1 MSQSASRS
9 AERRVV
15 VTGMGVV
22 SPLGLTLDDLWSGLI
37 EGRSAVAPLESFPC
51 SGLPLTHA
59 AEARC
64 FTGHIDDF
72 GTLPAECK
80 KAIRKG
86 LKVMCRESQ
95 MAVAAAQRALHDGT
109 FVPEAHEPERFG
121 CVFGS
126 DYMLTLPE
134 DFTAS
139 VAACRDDAGQFA
151 FDQWADHGLPLLNP
165 LWLLKYLPNMPA
177 SHIAI
182 YNDLRGPSNSITI
195 REASGHLAIGEA
207 TMTIQRGAADIML
220 AGSTGT
226 RVHPMKTVHALQNEQ
241 VATGAVTSLP
251 PSAWSRPFDQ
261 GRVGMVLG
269 EGAAVLVLEELEH
282 ARSRGARI
290 YGEVIGH
297 AARAAAQPDR
307 VGGRRQA
314 LAMAM
319 RQALAGSG
327 VATEA
332 VGHIHAQG
340 LSTVGGDRDEAAAIG
355 DVFATAAATI
365 PTVAAKSHFG
375 NLGAGSGL
383 VECIASLLAV
393 QRGELFPLINYETA
407 DSDCPVRPARRG
419 DEPGEVF
426 LSSAI
431 TPQGQAASV
440 VIRGWKAP

>member
-1 MSQSASRS
+1 
-9 AERRVV
+9 
-15 VTGMGVV
+15 
-22 SPLGLTLDDLWSGLI
+22 
-37 EGRSAVAPLESFPC
+37 
-51 SGLPLTHA
+51 
-59 AEARC
+59 
-64 FTGHIDDF
+64 
-72 GTLPAECK
+72 
-80 KAIRKG
+80 
-86 LKVMCRESQ
+86 
-95 MAVAAAQRALHDGT
+95 
-109 FVPEAHEPERFG
+109 
-121 CVFGS
+121 
-126 DYMLTLPE
+126 
-134 DFTAS
+134 
-139 VAACRDDAGQFA
+139 
-151 FDQWADHGLPLLNP
+151 
-165 LWLLKYLPNMPA
+165 
-177 SHIAI
+177 
-182 YNDLRGPSNSITI
+182 
-195 REASGHLAIGEA
+195 
-207 TMTIQRGAADIML
+207 
-220 AGSTGT
+220 
-226 RVHPMKTVHALQNEQ
+226 
-241 VATGAVTSLP
+241 
-251 PSAWSRPFDQ
+251 
-261 GRVGMVLG
+261 VLG

-355 DVFATAAATI
+355 DVFATAAATT

-393 QRGELFPLINYETA
+393 QRGELFPLLNYETA